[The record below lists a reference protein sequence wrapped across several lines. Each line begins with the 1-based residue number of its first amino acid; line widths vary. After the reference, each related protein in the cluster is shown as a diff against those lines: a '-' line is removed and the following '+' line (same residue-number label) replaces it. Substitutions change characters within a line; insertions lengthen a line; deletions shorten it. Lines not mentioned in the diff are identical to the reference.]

1 MNKSLCR
8 HFETFKLSIEFHL
21 PVSLLNSTSVITVL
35 SKIHFF
41 TVDDEPSTSPTSS
54 NVVKQ
59 VVRKRAPIFPF
70 EPEDHYV
77 PDNNSNN
84 IISKTEI
91 EPAPT
96 AIERRQG
103 YCLRPFKDTGQQ
115 RYICVVCGKHY
126 TTMYNMRQHRNIHTG
141 SGLHSCRYCG
151 RSFTHK
157 HVWEVSLFEF

>member
-1 MNKSLCR
+1 MN
-8 HFETFKLSIEFHL
+8 
-21 PVSLLNSTSVITVL
+21 
-35 SKIHFF
+35 
-41 TVDDEPSTSPTSS
+41 SS
-54 NVVKQ
+54 GSAVVKQ

-96 AIERRQG
+96 AVERRQG
-103 YCLRPFKDTGQQ
+103 YCLRPFKETGQQ

-157 HVWEVSLFEF
+157 HVWEVRKGVVGYFARLSNNLPMDLKTAKEAHEIRFEILNTIY

>member
-1 MNKSLCR
+1 MN
-8 HFETFKLSIEFHL
+8 
-21 PVSLLNSTSVITVL
+21 
-35 SKIHFF
+35 
-41 TVDDEPSTSPTSS
+41 SS
-54 NVVKQ
+54 GSAVVKQ

-96 AIERRQG
+96 AVERRQG
-103 YCLRPFKDTGQQ
+103 YCLRPFKETGQQ

-157 HVWEVSLFEF
+157 HVWEVRKIIKIYVFDRFE